1 MRLADLI
8 NEIINFLLYPNIT
21 GWLLIIKIIFLAISS
36 IFLVFIIWALIKT
49 EWLKRL
55 IIWDLKEFLTFKAYL
70 VKKYIKEWKEI
81 KKRLDT
87 GLESE
92 AKLAIIEA
100 DSLLNEVLKNQG
112 YEGKTLG
119 ERLDKLTTDILLN
132 LAEVRE
138 AHKIHSDIIHDPTY
152 RLNLDE
158 AKRVILIYEK
168 ALSDLQAL

>member
-1 MRLADLI
+1 M
-8 NEIINFLLYPNIT
+8 EIRVIIDIILNFLLYPNLT
-21 GWLLIIKIIFLAISS
+21 GWLLIIKIIFLVISS
-36 IFLVFIIWALIKT
+36 IFLGFIIWALIKT

-55 IIWDLKEFLTFKAYL
+55 ILWDLKEFLTYRAYL
-70 VKKYIKEWKEI
+70 VKKYIEEWKEI

-100 DSLLNEVLKNQG
+100 NSLLNEVLKNMG
-112 YEGKTLG
+112 YPGESLG
-119 ERLDKLTTDILLN
+119 ERLDKLTTDVLSN
-132 LAEVRE
+132 LEEVRE

-158 AKRVILIYEK
+158 AKRAISIYEK
-168 ALSDLQAL
+168 ALIDLQAL